1 MTETIRLTAAMEKHT
16 DRLTAWARANGLDP
30 NLIPVP
36 STVTFDG
43 DRMTVEQYVLNEAGK
58 KQLDPGK
65 DALLRSTVTV
75 DLLEPFPADVL
86 AVERLRN
93 QIEGDP
99 A

>member
-1 MTETIRLTAAMEKHT
+1 MTETIRLSARMEKYT
-16 DRLTAWARANGLDP
+16 DGLDP
-30 NLIPVP
+30 NMIPVP

-43 DRMTVEQYVLNEAGK
+43 DKVTVEQYVLNGAGK
-58 KQLDPGK
+58 KQLDPENE
-65 DALLRSTVTV
+65 DTLLRSTVTV